1 MKLLKAGFV
10 AIALVLSAG
19 SASAQSAAPAY
30 DDTPTAGEMAFDLV
44 IVRPLGLVGTVA
56 GVGLFVLD
64 LPFSLLRGKPP
75 KESAERFI
83 VQPARFTFTRDLGR
97 MDSN

>member
-10 AIALVLSAG
+10 AVALMMSAG
-19 SASAQSAAPAY
+19 SAGAQSAAPDY
-30 DDTPTAGEMAFDLV
+30 DDTPTAAAMAFDLV

-56 GVGLFVLD
+56 GVGLFVID

-75 KESAERFI
+75 KDSAERFI
-83 VQPARFTFTRDLGR
+83 VQPAKFTFTRDLGR
-97 MDSN
+97 METE

>member
-44 IVRPLGLVGTVA
+44 IVRPLGLVDVSRTGVVA
-56 GVGLFVLD
+56 I
-64 LPFSLLRGKPP
+64 SRGPD
-75 KESAERFI
+75 AI
-83 VQPARFTFTRDLGR
+83 
-97 MDSN
+97 